1 MNVKVCKFGGT
12 SMATAQSIRK
22 VIRIIHKDPL
32 RRIIVV
38 SAPGKRF
45 KEDIKVTDLL
55 YTLADELIREN
66 NASTFELV
74 RERFLA
80 IAKELRVLTPMKLIL
95 QETLE
100 QMQKIK
106 TQEFIVSRGEYLSA
120 QLLSKVLKFE
130 FVDAGTLIRFKVNS
144 VNYKQ
149 TDTVARRALK
159 FKTDVVIPGFYGT
172 TAAGELK
179 LLSRGGSDVTGA
191 LIASAVNAKVYE
203 NWTDVDGFLVC
214 DPKIVTAPALIEVMT
229 YKELR
234 VLSFMGASI
243 LHSDTFFPVARK
255 GIPIHI
261 QNTFNTRSPGTI
273 IYQTIPSSKRGMAVT
288 GISGI
293 KDYDL
298 IVIEKELLSETVGI
312 DRKILSF
319 PEKMGVKVAHL
330 PSGTDTFSM
339 LIESKYLPEDKLN
352 QLIAQIR
359 KGIKPNLIEVSK
371 NIALIS
377 VVGRHLMTDNLNML
391 RLFSALIKDNITIK
405 TIDYGS
411 SGVNIVIGVNG
422 EDYNYAIQAIYT
434 EFYLKEDDE

>member
-12 SMATAQSIRK
+12 SMATAQTIRK
-22 VIRIIHKDPL
+22 VIRIIQKDPL
-32 RRIIVV
+32 RRIVVV

-66 NASTFELV
+66 NPATFELV
-74 RERFLA
+74 RERFLS
-80 IAKELRVLTPMKLIL
+80 IAKELHVITPMRSIL

-100 QMQKIK
+100 QMQKIR
-106 TQEFIVSRGEYLSA
+106 TTEFIVSRGEYLSA
-120 QLLSKVLKFE
+120 QLLAKVLKFE
-130 FVDAGTLIRFKVNS
+130 FVDAGTLIRFKVNA

-149 TDTVARRALK
+149 TDIVARKALK
-159 FKTDVVIPGFYGT
+159 NKTDVVIPGFYGT
-172 TAAGELK
+172 TSNGELK

-203 NWTDVDGFLVC
+203 NWTDVDGFLIC
-214 DPKIVTAPALIEVMT
+214 DPKIVSDPQLIEVMT
-229 YKELR
+229 YRELR

-273 IYQTIPSSKRGMAVT
+273 IYQTLPSAKRASVIT

-293 KDYDL
+293 QDYTL

-312 DRKILSF
+312 DRKILTF
-319 PEKMGVKVAHL
+319 PEKMGIKVAHF

-339 LIESKYLPEDKLN
+339 LIESKYLTEGKLDR
-352 QLIAQIR
+352 LVAQIR
-359 KGIKPNLIEVSK
+359 KGIKPNLLEVTQ

-377 VVGRHLMTDNLNML
+377 IVGRHLMADNFNML
-391 RLFSALIKDNITIK
+391 RLFTALINDNITIK
-405 TIDYGS
+405 TIDFGS

-422 EDYNYAIQAIYT
+422 EDYTYAIQAIYN
-434 EFYLKEDDE
+434 EFFLKEDEE

>member
-12 SMATAQSIRK
+12 SMATAQTIRK
-22 VIRIIHKDPL
+22 VIRIIKKDPL
-32 RRIIVV
+32 RRIVVV

-66 NASTFELV
+66 NAATFELV
-74 RERFLA
+74 RERFLS
-80 IAKELRVLTPMKLIL
+80 IAKDLHVITPMKLIL
-95 QETLE
+95 QDTLE
-100 QMQKIK
+100 QMKKIR
-106 TQEFIVSRGEYLSA
+106 TTEFIVSRGEYLSA
-120 QLLSKVLKFE
+120 QLLAKVLKFE
-130 FVDAGTLIRFKVNS
+130 FIDAGTLIRFKVNA

-149 TDTVARRALK
+149 TDIVARKALK
-159 FKTDVVIPGFYGT
+159 NKMDVVIPGFYGT
-172 TAAGELK
+172 TSNGELK

-203 NWTDVDGFLVC
+203 NWTDVDGFLIC
-214 DPKIVTAPALIEVMT
+214 DPKIVSDPHLIEVMT
-229 YKELR
+229 YRELR

-273 IYQTIPSSKRGMAVT
+273 IYQTLPSPKRASVIT

-293 KDYDL
+293 KDFTL

-312 DRKILSF
+312 DRKILTF
-319 PEKMGVKVAHL
+319 PEKMGIKVAHF

-339 LIESKYLPEDKLN
+339 LIESKFLTEGKLDR
-352 QLIAQIR
+352 LVAQIK
-359 KGIKPNLIEVSK
+359 KGIKPDLLEVTQ

-377 VVGRHLMTDNLNML
+377 IVGRHLMADNFNML
-391 RLFSALIKDNITIK
+391 RLFTALINDNITIK
-405 TIDYGS
+405 TIDFGS
-411 SGVNIVIGVNG
+411 SGVNIVVGVNG
-422 EDYNYAIQAIYT
+422 EDYTYAIQAIYN
-434 EFYLKEDDE
+434 EFFLKEDEE

>member
-12 SMATAQSIRK
+12 SMATAQTIRK
-22 VIRIIHKDPL
+22 VIRIIKKDPL

-66 NASTFELV
+66 NAATFELV
-74 RERFLA
+74 RERFLS
-80 IAKELRVLTPMKLIL
+80 IAKELHVITPMRVIL
-95 QETLE
+95 NETLD
-100 QMQKIK
+100 QMKAIR

-120 QLLSKVLKFE
+120 RLLATVLKFE
-130 FVDAGTLIRFKVNS
+130 FVDAGTLVRFKVNA

-149 TDTVARRALK
+149 TDVIARRALK
-159 FKTDVVIPGFYGT
+159 NKTDVVIPGFYGT
-172 TAAGELK
+172 TSNGELK

-214 DPKIVTAPALIEVMT
+214 DPKIVDDPRLIEVMT

-255 GIPIHI
+255 DIPIHI
-261 QNTFNTRSPGTI
+261 QNTFNPRSPGTI
-273 IYQTIPSSKRGMAVT
+273 IYQTLPSAKRASAIT
-288 GISGI
+288 GISGV
-293 KDYDL
+293 KDFDL

-312 DRKILSF
+312 DRKILTF
-319 PEKMGVKVAHL
+319 PEKMGIKVAHF

-339 LIESKYLPEDKLN
+339 LIESKFLTDGKLDR
-352 QLIAQIR
+352 LVAQIK
-359 KGIKPNLIEVSK
+359 KGIKPDLLEVSQ

-377 VVGRHLMTDNLNML
+377 IVGRHLMTDNYNML
-391 RLFSALIKDNITIK
+391 RLFTALINDNITIK

-422 EDYNYAIQAIYT
+422 EDYTYAIQAIYN
-434 EFYLKEDDE
+434 EFFLKEDDE